1 MSTYFTLQETGPEI
15 CYKIKNS
22 KFYAK
27 AFYTPTDEDIKQAI
41 AFMHKV
47 HPDACHHC
55 YAFVMESD
63 GSRTRANDDG
73 EPTYSAGKP
82 ILSQIQAKGVTY
94 TTVIVSRI
102 YGGIKLGVG
111 GLISAY
117 RQAALEALSEMELKE
132 CVPVFTKNISCP
144 YERLSNIMRLIKENQ
159 WQIKSVFN
167 EETAKITLEIPLA
180 DQEKAEGLIENSFL
194 GYL

>member
-1 MSTYFTLQETGPEI
+1 MNTYFTLEATGPEI
-15 CYKIKNS
+15 CFKIKGS
-22 KFYAK
+22 KFHAK
-27 AFYTPTDEDIKQAI
+27 AFYTPNDDSIKEAI
-41 AFMHKV
+41 AFMQKA
-47 HPDACHHC
+47 HPDAGHHC
-55 YAFVMESD
+55 YAFVMEDD

-102 YGGIKLGVG
+102 FGGIKLGVG

-132 CVPVFTKNISCP
+132 CIPVFTKTISCP

-159 WQIKSVFN
+159 WQIISVQN
-167 EETAKITLEIPLA
+167 EEMAKITLEIPLVE
-180 DQEKAEGLIENSFL
+180 QEKAQGLIEKTIL
-194 GYL
+194 GHM

>member
-1 MSTYFTLQETGPEI
+1 MKTYFTLYETGPEI

-22 KFYAK
+22 KFFAK
-27 AFYTPTDEDIKQAI
+27 AFYTPTDDSIKEAI
-41 AFMHKV
+41 AFMQKA
-47 HPDACHHC
+47 HPDAGHHC
-55 YAFVMESD
+55 YAFVMETD

-82 ILSQIQAKGVTY
+82 ILSQIQAKEITF

-117 RQAALEALSEMELKE
+117 RQAAFEALSEMERRE
-132 CVPVFTKNISCP
+132 CIPVFTKNISCP

-159 WQIKSVFN
+159 WEIKSVLN
-167 EETAKITLEIPLA
+167 EETAKITLEIPCA
-180 DQEKAEGLIENSFL
+180 EQEKAEGLIEHSLL

>member
-1 MSTYFTLQETGPEI
+1 MKTYYTLEETGPEI

-27 AFYTPTDEDIKQAI
+27 AFYTPTDESIKESI
-41 AFMHKV
+41 AFMQRA

-55 YAFVMESD
+55 YAFVMETD

-82 ILSQIQAKGVTY
+82 ILSQILAKEVTY

-102 YGGIKLGVG
+102 YGGVKLGVG

-117 RQAALEALSEMELKE
+117 RQAAAEALSGMERRE
-132 CVPVFTKNISCP
+132 CIPVFTKIIPCP
-144 YERLSNIMRLIKENQ
+144 YERLSHLMRLIKENQ
-159 WQIKSVFN
+159 WEITHVVN
-167 EETAKITLEIPLA
+167 EENAKITLEIPLA
-180 DQEKAEGLIENSFL
+180 EQEKAEGLIENSIL